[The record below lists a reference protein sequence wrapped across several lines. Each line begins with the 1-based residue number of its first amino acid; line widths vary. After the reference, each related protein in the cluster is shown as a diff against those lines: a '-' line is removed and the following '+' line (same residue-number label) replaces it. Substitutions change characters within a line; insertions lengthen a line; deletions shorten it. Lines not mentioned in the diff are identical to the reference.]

1 MTGSH
6 PALARYYE
14 LVADLQRRHGQRLDI
29 GRSLS
34 ELSDPRLYDVRYS
47 GERRFSLPGVRM
59 AELHRLNLLT
69 WRHDPLAAPFDP
81 HELESLEG
89 ELAQIAEGRAGQVIV
104 EYSMGELVL
113 ERR

>member
-1 MTGSH
+1 LTASH

-29 GRSLS
+29 GRDLR
-34 ELSDPRLYDVRYS
+34 ELPDTRLYDVRHS
-47 GERRFSLPGVRM
+47 GECRFDLPGSRM
-59 AELHRLNLLT
+59 AELHRLNLVT
-69 WRHDPLAAPFDP
+69 WRHDPLAVSFDP
-81 HELESLEG
+81 HELESLDS
-89 ELAQIAEGRAGQVIV
+89 ELAQIAAGRGGQAVV

>member
-1 MTGSH
+1 
-6 PALARYYE
+6 
-14 LVADLQRRHGQRLDI
+14 
-29 GRSLS
+29 
-34 ELSDPRLYDVRYS
+34 
-47 GERRFSLPGVRM
+47 M
-59 AELHRLNLLT
+59 AELRRLNLLT

-89 ELAQIAEGRAGQVIV
+89 ELASIAEGRAGKTIV